1 MSLSHGR
8 RPAWALAASFLAA
21 GLALAPAAHAGS
33 GTRFIRSAV
42 VNGDHTVTLPLLR
55 GTSGGQ
61 TVWYVVLDAS
71 SSNAADRYGA
81 NRANKL
87 GNARGT
93 SAVQKV
99 SVRNGVIDF
108 PATVDFRPRR
118 VVVPGPSGFPPAQ
131 ADPGGVGGPG
141 YSPLIELPDGTVL
154 NAPQIAN
161 GTGHADKAVAI
172 DTAAGTGH
180 ADKAVAIDTAAG
192 TVRYALTDGFS
203 RGERVSYVSTDA
215 SDPAVAALENST
227 YAPDLEHAPFAGG
240 DGTDSARATLVAF
253 VNGRTG
259 RDNPQRQ
266 GLNSAL
272 LDGLDPLNVLA
283 WKPDQGRYS
292 PLWDV
297 HPAEWSAGAVAAR
310 ADVAQT
316 SVDAV
321 EDLVQRGTITGTGG
335 TRFAPADVIVDCPIV
350 LSFG

>member
-1 MSLSHGR
+1 MSLSHR
-8 RPAWALAASFLAA
+8 RFRRSAWALIASLVIAVLAF
-21 GLALAPAAHAGS
+21 APAALAESGS
-33 GTRFIRSAV
+33 STQFIRSAV
-42 VNGDHTVTLPLLR
+42 VNADHTVTLPLLR

-71 SSNAADRYGA
+71 TSNAADRYGA

-87 GNARGT
+87 ANARGT

-108 PATVDFRPRR
+108 PATVDFGPARK
-118 VVVPGPSGFPPAQ
+118 VAPGPTGFPPAA
-131 ADPGGVGGPG
+131 ADPGAAGAPG
-141 YSPLIELPDGTVL
+141 YSPLVQLPDGTVL

-161 GTGHADKAVAI
+161 ATGHADKAVAI
-172 DTAAGTGH
+172 DTL
-180 ADKAVAIDTAAG
+180 AG
-192 TVRYALTDGFS
+192 TVRYQLTDGFA
-203 RGERVSYVSTDA
+203 RGERVRYVSTDA

-227 YAPDLEHAPFAGG
+227 YAPALQKAPFPGG

-253 VNGRTG
+253 VNGQTG
-259 RDNPQRQ
+259 AANPQRQ

-297 HPAEWSAGAVAAR
+297 HPAQWSAPAVASGANT
-310 ADVAQT
+310 AQT

-321 EDLVQRGTITGTGG
+321 LDLVRRGTITGPGG
-335 TRFAPADVIVDCPIV
+335 APFAPADFVVDCPIV
-350 LSFG
+350 ISLG

>member
-1 MSLSHGR
+1 MSSSHR
-8 RPAWALAASFLAA
+8 RAARLASAAIGSIIVAALAV
-21 GLALAPAAHAGS
+21 APAALADSGS
-33 GTRFIRSAV
+33 STQFIRSAV
-42 VNGDHTVTLPLLR
+42 VNADHTVTLPLLR

-71 SSNAADRYGA
+71 TSNAADTYGA

-87 GNARGT
+87 ANARGT

-99 SVRNGVIDF
+99 SVSNGVIDF
-108 PATVDFRPRR
+108 PATVDFRPDRH
-118 VVVPGPSGFPPAQ
+118 VVAGPTGFPPDV
-131 ADPGGVGGPG
+131 ADPGAVGDDG

-161 GTGHADKAVAI
+161 D
-172 DTAAGTGH
+172 TGH

-192 TVRYALTDGFS
+192 TVRYELTDGFA
-203 RGERVSYVSTDA
+203 RGERVRYLSTDA
-215 SDPAVAALENST
+215 SDRAVAALENST
-227 YAPDLEHAPFAGG
+227 YAPALQHAPFPGG

-253 VNGRTG
+253 VNGQTG
-259 RDNPQRQ
+259 ASNPQRQ

-283 WKPDQGRYS
+283 WKPNQGRYS

-297 HPAEWSAGAVAAR
+297 HPAQWSAAAVAAG
-310 ADVAQT
+310 ANVAQT

-321 EDLVQRGTITGTGG
+321 EDLVDRGTITGPGG
-335 TRFAPADVIVDCPIV
+335 ARFGPAEFVVNCPIV
-350 LSFG
+350 ISLG